1 MNQAAMHLQE
11 AIVAALVRDIS
22 GGWERIV
29 VNYEMQEDDGGL
41 VEERRGLYI
50 SQDAE
55 QALDMNA
62 VAFSPG
68 LKDLFRRLNEEMQ
81 RTKGMRWGDL
91 PHGGRPAGKV
101 PVQLLL

>member
-41 VEERRGLYI
+41 VEERRGFYI
-50 SQDAE
+50 S
-55 QALDMNA
+55 
-62 VAFSPG
+62 
-68 LKDLFRRLNEEMQ
+68 RC
-81 RTKGMRWGDL
+81 
-91 PHGGRPAGKV
+91 
-101 PVQLLL
+101 